1 MEGFQFDCTS
11 SSEEVDE
18 PVVQPSPNKKFT
30 KKAPTQKPVVSD
42 SDESESSES
51 ELHSDSEKSSVDMP
65 KGRGSTKKT
74 TTKGKKP
81 KNSKTKKST
90 STKPKKGS
98 KKYCSEIPKLS
109 QAKLKKILVQ
119 ARRIINT

>member
-11 SSEEVDE
+11 SSEEADE

-81 KNSKTKKST
+81 KKST